1 MKVHPPINIVPQN
14 RLRSVTS
21 PTKLLNVALFG
32 STAKEWKISNPDKDG
47 NMRDYATIE
56 ELIVMANLESANAQF
71 IAENVPQAER
81 LQKLNQMARFQLKS
95 LLNNS
100 SLKKLEGNKSI
111 EK

>member
-1 MKVHPPINIVPQN
+1 MSTDWN
-14 RLRSVTS
+14 LRRELSKTNYRIH
-21 PTKLLNVALFG
+21 TDA
-32 STAKEWKISNPDKDG
+32 
-47 NMRDYATIE
+47 IE